1 MTWEDNT
8 YPKTYATK
16 EVYVIFDE
24 NGNKKLDAGDR
35 YLVTTILSHRGN
47 HSLGSITTEP
57 TGNTEPVDAD
67 DL

>member
-1 MTWEDNT
+1 MTWEDT
-8 YPKTYATK
+8 SYTTTHATK

-35 YLVTTILSHRGN
+35 YLVTTIRSDRGN
-47 HSLGSITTEP
+47 RSLGSITT
-57 TGNTEPVDAD
+57 GNTKPVDAD